1 MNSSLDLSKTYQEIF
16 HTSIH
21 PICYGKLL
29 YNDSKPVDIEI
40 IDANPSFGDLY
51 HLTTDQVIH
60 KRGSEVFQTN
70 PPSCLNIYNHVIKTS
85 QEQCI
90 EVYHKEHY
98 YQMHISSPHYPYFF
112 AIYIDITS
120 IKQNFLELQNKNQFF
135 QNLIENLAG
144 FMYRCKMDQ
153 NWTMI
158 YVSKGFESITG
169 YAAEEVLQ
177 NRTISYNEL
186 IHKDFRQ
193 SIWEK
198 WNHIIV
204 TPEAFQDEYPI
215 ITKGGTL
222 KWVWEKG
229 RAVHD
234 IKGNVTYLEGF
245 ITDITQRKEMEIS
258 YQKSLEEEKQ
268 RTSELEALFESAKI
282 IIQQKDFRHSIQNM
296 FELLLSVTSSTQG
309 FVALL
314 QKQRSHYSMFPLR
327 SQGILVDIED
337 SIPISLQDWAF
348 FDTIEEPVLNSHVLS
363 DIWRTEKQEFFS
375 DSTFVLYTPIRFQSK
390 TIGIIA
396 LSGKQDQYHMQ
407 DQKICNAFSYLSSL
421 AYQNWQSMQMMEKN
435 EKMKDQF
442 VNHVSHE
449 LRTPLLAIQSCLRLM
464 KNHSF
469 QETDPTLQEL
479 LSICDKNCHRL
490 AYFIQEILDFQ
501 KLKSTPSS
509 PQVDHIYLPRL
520 FQEIIKMV
528 QPLAKEKHLQIH
540 QDFPST
546 LSIIQA
552 NKDEMITLFSNL
564 LHNAIKYTQDGIIS
578 VSAQED
584 VQQNTIHIQVADA
597 GDGIHQE
604 DLSKLF
610 TSFSTLSYANKQNN
624 SSGLGLSICKQIVDR
639 HHGSIH
645 VDSEWGKGS
654 TFHVI
659 LPIRNPIHSTSLK
672 KETK

>member
-1 MNSSLDLSKTYQEIF
+1 MY
-16 HTSIH
+16 
-21 PICYGKLL
+21 YGKLI
-29 YNDSKPVDIEI
+29 YKDSKPVDIEI

-51 HLTTDQVIH
+51 HITLDQIIH
-60 KRGSEVFQTN
+60 KKGSEVFQTN
-70 PPSCLNIYNHVIKTS
+70 LLPYLHIYDHVIKTS
-85 QEQCI
+85 QDQCI
-90 EVYHKEHY
+90 EVFHKEHY
-98 YQMHISSPHYPYFF
+98 YQMHLSTPRYPYFF

-120 IKQNFLELQNKNQFF
+120 IKQNFLELQNKDQFF

-144 FMYRCKMDQ
+144 FMYRCKMDK
-153 NWTMI
+153 NWTMM

-169 YAAEEVLQ
+169 YAAEEVLH
-177 NRTISYNEL
+177 NHSISYNDL

-198 WNHIIV
+198 WNHIIS

-215 ITKGGTL
+215 ITKEGSM

-234 IKGNVTYLEGF
+234 IQGNVTYLEGF

-268 RTSELEALFESAKI
+268 RTGELEALFESAKI
-282 IIQQKDFRHSIQNM
+282 VIQQKDFRHSLQNM
-296 FELLLSVTSSTQG
+296 FDLLLSVTSSTQG
-309 FVALL
+309 FVALI
-314 QKQRSHYSMFPLR
+314 QKHSSHYSLLPLK
-327 SQGILVDIED
+327 SKGILEDIAE

-348 FDTIEEPVLNSHVLS
+348 LDTIEEPVLNNHVLPTIWHS
-363 DIWRTEKQEFFS
+363 DKQEFFT
-375 DSTFVLYTPIRFQSK
+375 DSTFTLYTPIRFQSK

-421 AYQNWQSMQMMEKN
+421 AYQNWQSMQMIEKN

-442 VNHVSHE
+442 VNQVSHE

-464 KNHSF
+464 KDHSF
-469 QETDPTLQEL
+469 KETDSTLQEL

-501 KLKSTPSS
+501 KLKSSS
-509 PQVDHIYLPRL
+509 SSLQEDHIYIPRL

-528 QPLAKEKHLQIH
+528 QPLADEKHLQIH
-540 QDFPST
+540 QEIPST

-564 LHNAIKYTQDGIIS
+564 LHNAIKYTQDGSIS
-578 VSAQED
+578 ISAQED
-584 VQQNTIHIQVADA
+584 SQKNTIHIQVADT

-604 DLSKLF
+604 DISKLF
-610 TSFSTLSYANKQNN
+610 TSFSTLSYASKQNN

-639 HHGSIH
+639 HHGSIL

-659 LPIRNPIHSTSLK
+659 LPIRRPSHTTSQT
-672 KETK
+672 KEIK